1 MNLLNDFLYPDDV
14 TCIVCGDDYP
24 VRNRYCLCP
33 RCTLSVNRSFCLGCG
48 RATDTE
54 GIFCDTCHKR
64 KWNFE
69 SARASLVYEASVKD
83 VIRRLKYGNA
93 RYLVPVFASMMADTF
108 LRWCISVDCIT
119 YVPMPQKRQKKRGYN
134 QAELLAHAIGKIVQL
149 PTVSLLEKVKYTKN
163 LARMG
168 AEERSQAIVDTF
180 SFCGA
185 EKPRSVLLVDDV
197 FTTGATSNECAKVL
211 RKGGVQKVYVLTL
224 ATARIKQILI

>member
-1 MNLLNDFLYPDDV
+1 M
-14 TCIVCGDDYP
+14 
-24 VRNRYCLCP
+24 
-33 RCTLSVNRSFCLGCG
+33 GCG

-93 RYLVPVFASMMADTF
+93 RYLVLVFASMMADTF